1 MDKNERIELKRT
13 ELMESFER
21 LPAEKLKVAEDLIGQ
36 AAFMSVE
43 LEDLAEVISKEGMVE
58 TYTNGAN
65 QSGRK
70 VSSNAKMYSTLIGK
84 YNSIVAQLMK
94 HVPTHVETEDEKLM
108 QREKN
113 AIQKEVETD
122 NFRAAVNFVD
132 EAINNSP
139 AEIKEQINEIWTGT
153 FFDYRETAR
162 IIKERGL
169 YKRQHAE

>member
-1 MDKNERIELKRT
+1 MDKNERVEKKKA
-13 ELMESFER
+13 ELMRSFET
-21 LPAEKLKVAEDLIGQ
+21 LQPEKLKVAEDLIGQ

-43 LEDLAEVISKEGMVE
+43 LEDLSEIISKEGMTE

-70 VSSNAKMYSTLIGK
+70 VSSNAKMYGVMISK

-94 HVPTHVETEDEKLM
+94 HVPAHVETEDEKLM

-139 AEIKEQINEIWTGT
+139 ADIRDQIDKIWTET

-162 IIKERGL
+162 LIKERGL
-169 YKRQHAE
+169 YKEIP